1 MWWSGW
7 RDYFG
12 GSTPKVPRPDEE
24 REAPHPLR
32 LQAEVAWLSPEWQTE
47 RVRSGRI
54 ANQLPPRLSSLKNRC
69 LSRISGS
76 PAITSE

>member
-54 ANQLPPRLSSLKNRC
+54 ANQLGATRLAEMRV
-69 LSRISGS
+69 GS
-76 PAITSE
+76 QVQLH